1 MRSRSAIIFNL
12 IVPGSGLILLRR
24 DWLGLATA
32 LLFTIL
38 AEVALLG
45 LLILP
50 ATIPPWMT
58 TACLSAALFVWLG
71 AQWRLWVRV
80 RVVTGPAVERELAL
94 LRRRSAEA
102 VANEAYAEALD
113 ILQVAM
119 TLSDED
125 VAANIQWA
133 ELMTLMG
140 RFRQARRAWRRV
152 LQLDRTGQHRR
163 RTTEALAALPDG

>member
-1 MRSRSAIIFNL
+1 M
-12 IVPGSGLILLRR
+12 
-24 DWLGLATA
+24 
-32 LLFTIL
+32 
-38 AEVALLG
+38 
-45 LLILP
+45 
-50 ATIPPWMT
+50 
-58 TACLSAALFVWLG
+58 
-71 AQWRLWVRV
+71 
-80 RVVTGPAVERELAL
+80 
-94 LRRRSAEA
+94 
-102 VANEAYAEALD
+102 ANEAYAEALD